1 MVAAVRVDY
10 RPNLVEVEVI
20 RNAEGDM
27 VGMWEGEEVIFPD
40 LDTSLEWVLS
50 TPVETHLFEE
60 APIIKECPEDTEPAH

>member
-1 MVAAVRVDY
+1 VDY

-20 RNAEGDM
+20 RNADGDM

-40 LDTSLEWVLS
+40 LDTSLEWVLT
-50 TPVETHLFEE
+50 TPVDTHLFEE